1 MNKKIKIAVL
11 GTGSIGLRHL
21 RVLNSLNIETIAIP
35 TRKERFEELSR
46 DGYKVAYDIEEAKN
60 WGATGIIICTN
71 TSRHIRDC
79 QEALELDYC
88 ILCEKPL
95 SSSTKEAKKIK
106 DKVKGNLFVGY
117 NLRFDDGFNKLFHLA
132 NDIGEIYYI
141 YSECRSYL
149 PDWRK
154 GRNYLEGYAAK
165 PKEGGVLLDLSH
177 EIDYLNFFYN
187 KPLAIIGTT
196 KNWGILKIA
205 EEEFASADCEYDNK
219 SSSTIVLDY
228 LNKNHSRKCLVSS
241 IEKTISYDFLNKHI
255 TIMQNGKVKYLLIKR
270 KKDTLYQREIE
281 EFISVIKGK
290 KKQKLCDYDEAVYN
304 LIVIDGWKLSSKSGR
319 KVTLKYVN

>member
-205 EEEFASADCEYDNK
+205 EEEFATAIFEYSHSVANV
-219 SSSTIVLDY
+219 TLDY
-228 LNKNHSRKCLVSS
+228 ISKNSSRNCYISA
-241 IEKTISYDFLNKHI
+241 EKGEICYDFIAKTLQI
-255 TIMQNGKVKYLLIKR
+255 IKGGR
-270 KKDTLYQREIE
+270 KQKLRFRREVDDLYQREIK
-281 EFISVIKGK
+281 EFLGIISDKKRKFLCGYNEAYDVIITIEAWKQSSLKGK
-290 KKQKLCDYDEAVYN
+290 KQDLNY
-304 LIVIDGWKLSSKSGR
+304 
-319 KVTLKYVN
+319 